1 MTAMPDIATKPADDD
16 MTMVVGQP
24 APDQDATLVVSPA
37 SVQARSEDTPPEDP
51 TRVEFLRKVQAR
63 AKAKEKPPGPDGTA
77 TLPPGQAPGKED
89 VKRKKAFFS
98 PVITRVVGRGL
109 LSQRDAISASLRA
122 RDQGITFLSALAQTN
137 ALANDLELYRGVAEE
152 AGLAFIETERELVQS
167 LAEAEWLTFKEADQ
181 RGCLLLKPGL
191 DGRAQYAAIDPFDV
205 ITQDWMCDRLM
216 QPAVA
221 VVVLPSAFQT
231 VLASLKTRIEPP
243 KGGDESLVPI
253 DVSWQQES
261 KILSEPSASDVP
273 LVVDYILQRCHGQGA
288 SDVHLEPTEEGMIVR
303 ARLDGILHEQSR
315 MPLGLHSAVVSRIKV
330 LGGMDVAERR
340 RPQDGRIRV
349 MIRRSPLDIRVSTL
363 PTVLGEKVVMR
374 LLDDSAVRPSPEQL
388 GLRDRHL
395 RLIIDKIT
403 APHGL
408 ILISGPT
415 GSGKTTTLYS
425 CLSAAD
431 RETRNVVTI
440 EDPVEYRLKGVHQ
453 MQVNEKIG
461 LTFTSGLRTILRQD
475 PDVVMVGECRDA
487 ETARM
492 AVQAALTGHVVFS
505 TIHANDCVG
514 VVSRLLD
521 MQIDPFLVASSLS
534 LSISQRLV
542 RMSCKH
548 CSVMVE
554 GREILRQ
561 LRAEGVSEE
570 KMARLGLHID
580 ERMPCSQATGCANCR
595 HTGYSGRQAVFEML
609 ETTPDMRKLI
619 ISGHNDVDQ
628 LKVLARESGMT
639 TMAQN
644 GLQLVE
650 EGRTTYAE
658 LIRVFGDG

>member
-1 MTAMPDIATKPADDD
+1 MTAMPDISNKTLPDADVTIAAARPEADRD
-16 MTMVVGQP
+16 V
-24 APDQDATLVVSPA
+24 TLVAGSPA
-37 SVQARSEDTPPEDP
+37 VHVSDAEDP

-63 AKAKEKPPGPDGTA
+63 ANAKARPPQYASA
-77 TLPPGQAPGKED
+77 TDVRPAPVNDD

-98 PVITRVVGRGL
+98 PVITQLMGKGL
-109 LSQRDAISASLRA
+109 LFQRDAISASLRA
-122 RDQGITFLSALAQTN
+122 REQGVTFLSALSQIN
-137 ALANDLELYRGVAEE
+137 SLANDVAFYAALAQE
-152 AGLAFIETERELVQS
+152 AGLRFIGTDRELVQT
-167 LAEAEWLTFKEADQ
+167 LAEADWLTFKEADQ
-181 RGCLLLKPGL
+181 RGCLLLRPTA
-191 DGRAQYAAIDPFDV
+191 DGHAQYAAIDPFDL
-205 ITQDWMCDRLM
+205 IIKDWVSDRLK
-216 QPAVA
+216 QPATP

-243 KGGDESLVPI
+243 KSGDENLVPI
-253 DVSWQQES
+253 DVSWQQET
-261 KILSEPSASDVP
+261 KILNEPSASDVP

-288 SDVHLEPTEEGMIVR
+288 SDVHLEPTEEGMVIR

-315 MPLGLHSAVVSRIKV
+315 MPLSLHPAVVSRIKV
-330 LGGMDVAERR
+330 LAGMDVAERR

-349 MIRRSPLDIRVSTL
+349 MIRRAPLDIRVSTL

-431 RETRNVVTI
+431 RERRNVVTI

-461 LTFTSGLRTILRQD
+461 LTFASGLRTILRQD
-475 PDVVMVGECRDA
+475 PDIVMVGECRDA

-548 CSVMVE
+548 CSVIVE
-554 GREILRQ
+554 GREILHQ
-561 LRAEGVSEE
+561 LRAEGVSDE
-570 KMARLGLHID
+570 KMQRMGLQID
-580 ERMPCSQATGCANCR
+580 ERMPCSQPTGCANCR

-609 ETTPDMRKLI
+609 ETTSEMRKLI
-619 ISGHNDVDQ
+619 ISGHHDIDQ
-628 LKVLARESGMT
+628 LKLLARESGMT
-639 TMAQN
+639 SMAQS

-650 EGRTTYAE
+650 AGRTTYAE
-658 LIRVFGDG
+658 LFRVFGEG